1 MKKSINKFINY
12 IFKLTKQKIIFITIL
27 AENLIRT
34 LIVLFILNLFSNH
47 ELSSLGI
54 LQATIALF
62 TITLPLGFGIS
73 SQRFSIDI
81 ESKEFLSAN
90 TLYYLICFV
99 QIAIIYL
106 IWDITIHKIEGLNF
120 SKHYY
125 KLIFLAICFLKVELA
140 KVKSILRILSK
151 KLLFVL
157 LSLVPILVEFILIFI
172 YLDSSSSVFDLFTIR
187 VISMIPVL
195 LFTIYLFRYFSIN
208 FISKKVIKYSLIT
221 IPNKLVT
228 GSLGYL
234 MNLFAF
240 NLGTDYMAKFYSSSK
255 IANILNIIL
264 NAYYQYVE
272 PSFYRNKGIILKQ
285 NKELIK
291 NTLMMSVIFILMVFG
306 LKIFFSDLEI
316 SNNISVKIIALLS
329 SVYILTLIFRFV
341 SFKLFYNLR
350 NDLIF
355 YINCITVSVFASISH
370 FVPEYFLEALI
381 IGLSF
386 KVLLTKFLDN
396 IYFRINEQTTKRN

>member
-1 MKKSINKFINY
+1 LKKSINKFINY